1 MSESIQIE
9 LAVANSLPSAGAAPA
24 APAFARHDTFAPRY
38 GWLKKGFDQA
48 LKLPDL
54 FTRADAPVVL
64 GVGKN
69 MVRAIRY
76 WCHAFG
82 VLETIPDD
90 FGHPVARPTSF
101 GLSLLADDGGYDPFL
116 EDPASLWLLHWRLVN
131 RPALATAWYY
141 TFFLFGRTEFTVQ
154 TLTAAL
160 QDYVARTFPEARYSE
175 SSYEKDAS
183 CLARMYAF
191 QEAGRRLNEE
201 TFQSPFTEL
210 GLVRRTGQSGYAF
223 SIGPKLSLPDEVVAS
238 ACLEFAAS
246 VTEAHTI
253 LLSRLVHEPGSPG
266 VAFKLTESAVYAALE
281 HVATRTAGVSVSE
294 AAGAVQLAFDA
305 PPLQLAEQLW
315 DAHYAR
321 RTERSGRQEAA

>member
-1 MSESIQIE
+1 MSDSIKIDP
-9 LAVANSLPSAGAAPA
+9 AVGRPRSSTGAAPA
-24 APAFARHDTFAPRY
+24 GPAFARHDTFAPRY
-38 GWLKKGFDQA
+38 GWIKKGFDLA
-48 LKLPDL
+48 RREPDL

-82 VLETIPDD
+82 VLETAIDEA
-90 FGHPVARPTSF
+90 GHTVARPTDF

-131 RPALATAWYY
+131 RPDLATAWYY
-141 TFFLFGRTEFTVQ
+141 TFFLFGRTEFTVP
-154 TLTAAL
+154 AL
-160 QDYVARTFPEARYSE
+160 QEALEGYVARTFPEARYAR

-191 QEAGRRLNEE
+191 QETGGRPSEE

-210 GLVRRTGQSGYAF
+210 GLLRRTLHGGYAF
-223 SIGPKLSLPDEVVAS
+223 SIGPKLSLPDAVIAS

-246 VTEAHTI
+246 VSEARTI
-253 LLSRLVHEPGSPG
+253 ALSRLVYEPGSPG
-266 VAFKLTESAVYAALE
+266 MAFKLTESAVYAALE
-281 HVATRTAGVSVSE
+281 AVAARSVGISLSE
-294 AAGAVQLAFDA
+294 AAGVVQLAYEAD
-305 PPLQLAEQLW
+305 PLQLAEQLREK
-315 DAHYAR
+315 HYAR
-321 RTERSGRQEAA
+321 RLGRPGRQEAA